1 MFGSYPTPSPFF
13 LAHPTVPIHGKKFR
27 EKNGTE
33 SGEQGSKGQARRYK
47 TGVEEGGSEGQGQQ
61 EEQGVEEGG
70 WRKNS

>member
-1 MFGSYPTPSPFF
+1 M
-13 LAHPTVPIHGKKFR
+13 PIHSKIFG
-27 EKNGTE
+27 EKNGRE
-33 SGEQGSKGQARRYK
+33 SGELGSKGQARRYM

>member
-1 MFGSYPTPSPFF
+1 M
-13 LAHPTVPIHGKKFR
+13 PIHGKRIR
-27 EKNGTE
+27 EKNGKE
-33 SGEQGSKGQARRYK
+33 SGKRGRKGQARRYM